1 MQWGAGIMG
10 HGDVCAGVVPDN
22 KQAVGHTCS
31 GVSEGS
37 SGVCVLEGHR
47 WYKCRGAPRGVR
59 LMARGSMDLQM
70 QRVTRTEGCEV
81 GQQGC
86 MQ

>member
-1 MQWGAGIMG
+1 MQ
-10 HGDVCAGVVPDN
+10 
-22 KQAVGHTCS
+22 
-31 GVSEGS
+31 
-37 SGVCVLEGHR
+37 
-47 WYKCRGAPRGVR
+47 RGTQGGVR

>member
-1 MQWGAGIMG
+1 MISRLWGTR
-10 HGDVCAGVVPDN
+10 
-22 KQAVGHTCS
+22 AVGYLRGAQGCACWRDTG
-31 GVSEGS
+31 GVSA
-37 SGVCVLEGHR
+37 EGHP
-47 WYKCRGAPRGVR
+47 GGVR